1 MSDALFTLR
10 RGTAPLLLSLPH
22 VGTAIPDDL
31 APAFV
36 PRALALEDTDWHLER
51 VYDFAHELGAS
62 VLVPR
67 FSRYVIDLNR
77 PPENAPMYP
86 GANNTELVPTRFFRG
101 DPLYREGG
109 EPDARE
115 IERRL
120 DVYWRPYHAALAD
133 ELARLRRA
141 HGRAVLWD
149 GHSIQAE
156 LPWLF
161 AGRLPDLN
169 LGSAGATSCAAP
181 VREAL
186 MKVLSEQRAFS
197 HVTDGRFKG
206 GYITRTYGRPHQH
219 VHAIQLEMGLH
230 TYMDETRA
238 ALPAAP
244 PDPARLARLQP
255 LLRALLGTALE
266 SSRDGG

>member
-1 MSDALFTLR
+1 MSDELFTLR

-36 PRALALEDTDWHLER
+36 PRALALEDTDWHLEQ

-86 GANNTELVPTRFFRG
+86 GANNTELVPTRFFSG
-101 DPLYREGG
+101 DPLYREGRV
-109 EPDARE
+109 PDEAEVAR
-115 IERRL
+115 RR
-120 DVYWRPYHAALAD
+120 DAYWRPYHEALAG
-133 ELARLRRA
+133 ELVRLRAA
-141 HGRAVLWD
+141 HGVAVVWD

-161 AGRLPDLN
+161 PGRLPDLN
-169 LGSAGATSCAAP
+169 LGTAAGASCAQ
-181 VREAL
+181 AL
-186 MKVLSEQRAFS
+186 RATLMDVLAAQSRFS
-197 HVTDGRFKG
+197 HITDGRFQG
-206 GYITRTYGRPHQH
+206 GYITRRYGRPAERI
-219 VHAIQLEMGLH
+219 HAVQLEMALA
-230 TYMDETRA
+230 TYMDETHA
-238 ALPAAP
+238 AYPVAPA
-244 PDPARLARLQP
+244 DPLRLSHLRP
-255 LLRALLGTALE
+255 VLRALLRTTLDWCADAG
-266 SSRDGG
+266 